1 MQAIIMQ
8 FQGKLQN
15 KLAKMAENL
24 VLDPT
29 LARFGPNLILKIRFV
44 RFTSTRCYK
53 LLQAI
58 VVRNFKE
65 N

>member
-1 MQAIIMQ
+1 
-8 FQGKLQN
+8 
-15 KLAKMAENL
+15 MAENL